1 MSIKYI
7 HGNLFDSQ
15 CNIIA
20 HGCNCKG
27 GFGSGLAGQIAKKWP
42 RVREAYLEHH
52 NIFGWKLGDVQLVFC
67 NDDFSFP
74 IIANMA
80 TQKDFGYDG
89 KKYVDYN
96 AVGKCLKQ
104 VFMYAD
110 KKGYS
115 IAMPRVGCGLAG
127 GNWEAVKRIVEF
139 LSQEYPGVAVEVYA
153 LPGEEL

>member
-74 IIANMA
+74 IIANVA
-80 TQKDFGYDG
+80 TQEKYGYDG
-89 KKYVDYN
+89 KLYADYEAIEN
-96 AVGKCLKQ
+96 GLFQ
-104 VFMYAD
+104 VFEYAKN
-110 KKGYS
+110 KKYS
-115 IAMPRVGCGLAG
+115 IALPRIGCGLAG
-127 GNWEAVKRIVEF
+127 GDWDVVKEIIGYTSSVF
-139 LSQEYPGVAVEVYA
+139 PTVAVEVYA